1 MHRIA
6 IKFDKEFLLP
16 FILLDLVISPCL
28 IVSIC
33 LHSKEFDMFYCISL
47 VSKKTLKVARCGLNS
62 YLAKTLAKLKFDK
75 ILAKLQ
81 FV

>member
-1 MHRIA
+1 
-6 IKFDKEFLLP
+6 
-16 FILLDLVISPCL
+16 
-28 IVSIC
+28 
-33 LHSKEFDMFYCISL
+33 L
-47 VSKKTLKVARCGLNS
+47 VSKKTLKVAWGGLNS